1 MQTFVIKKR
10 HATMQSLKS
19 SCALMKNIEAVL
31 ENIVYIELLSRGFS
45 VKIGRVKDKEIDF
58 IAKKEAVRLPRSNLY
73 AKPIFHGNAN
83 FYRS

>member
-1 MQTFVIKKR
+1 
-10 HATMQSLKS
+10 MQSLKS
-19 SCALMKNIEAVL
+19 SCALMKNIEAVP
-31 ENIVYIELLSRGFS
+31 ENIVYIELLSMGFS

-58 IAKKEAVRLPRSNLY
+58 IAKKEAVRLPRSSLY